1 MTKVKR
7 NMDDL
12 IGIGW
17 SFPPT
22 FNRET
27 AKVELTGGIDDIQ
40 NSLRIII
47 TTRLGER
54 IMRPDFGCALD
65 QYVFSVMSTSQQAFI
80 MELIRTAILY
90 HEPRIDT
97 EGIQLETNLEG
108 QMNILIEYTI
118 RTTNTRH
125 NFVPPFYLNENV
137 LI

>member
-22 FNRET
+22 FNRNT
-27 AKVELTGGIDDIQ
+27 SNVELTGGIEDIQ
-40 NSLRIII
+40 NSLRIIVN
-47 TTRLGER
+47 TRLGER

-65 QYVFSVMSTSQQAFI
+65 QYVFSAMSTSQQAFI

-90 HEPRIDT
+90 HEPRINT
-97 EGIQLETNLEG
+97 EDIQLETTLDG
-108 QMNILIEYTI
+108 QLNILIEYTV
-118 RTTNTRH
+118 RATNTRY
-125 NFVPPFYLNENV
+125 NLVLPFYLNENV